1 MIMYLYRLT
10 LENETNLQGPTIKM
24 FNDNVTYRIKKRPT
38 PTTYT
43 SHPTA
48 ERAISGRT
56 ACINRRQQFLMC
68 TCLIESTNHFKNIEV
83 SSMELTAMRNE
94 AAAYSITDGK
104 GMQRGCEIGSFEE
117 MHSLNISL
125 GWKFIF

>member
-1 MIMYLYRLT
+1 MIMSLYRST

-43 SHPTA
+43 SHPKA

-56 ACINRRQQFLMC
+56 ACITRRQQFY
-68 TCLIESTNHFKNIEV
+68 
-83 SSMELTAMRNE
+83 NE
-94 AAAYSITDGK
+94 YMFD
-104 GMQRGCEIGSFEE
+104 
-117 MHSLNISL
+117 
-125 GWKFIF
+125 